1 MIFDLFYSE
10 KGKVSKLSGIP
21 VLNCPSQY
29 AMYGAPFGKKTIRSV
44 NHVFRA
50 YLNHSLSYICIRN
63 ILGYLCVRQIV
74 LQVGPKYTGKISQTR
89 FFPNGAPH
97 AIWKKRFCDPCF
109 LSLFRL

>member
-10 KGKVSKLSGIP
+10 KGKVSKLS

-50 YLNHSLSYICIRN
+50 YLNYSLSYICIRN
-63 ILGYLCVRQIV
+63 ILGYLRIRQIV
-74 LQVGPKYTGKISQTR
+74 LQVGPKYTRKISQTR
-89 FFPNGAPH
+89 FFQTARHTPFGKNDFVTH
-97 AIWKKRFCDPCF
+97 VF
-109 LSLFRL
+109 